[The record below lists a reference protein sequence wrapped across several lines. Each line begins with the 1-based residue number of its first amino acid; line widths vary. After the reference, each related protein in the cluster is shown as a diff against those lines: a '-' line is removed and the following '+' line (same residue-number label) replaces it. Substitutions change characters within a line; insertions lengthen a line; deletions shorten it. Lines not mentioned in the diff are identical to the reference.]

1 LPAFLEERR
10 EVAQERVCG
19 EAVGGGL
26 LLLLGRQ
33 VVGDVEERLKKGD
46 VEEGEQDE
54 RGECAGLQ
62 LGVGGTHCIAIDSV
76 AFADDI

>member
-1 LPAFLEERR
+1 MSSLDPLPAFLEERR

-33 VVGDVEERLKKGD
+33 VVGEVKKK
-46 VEEGEQDE
+46 EM
-54 RGECAGLQ
+54 
-62 LGVGGTHCIAIDSV
+62 
-76 AFADDI
+76 

>member
-1 LPAFLEERR
+1 MSSLDPLPAFLEERR

-33 VVGDVEERLKKGD
+33 VVGDVEERLKKRRC
-46 VEEGEQDE
+46 
-54 RGECAGLQ
+54 RGGGAGRARRVRWLAARSMWDP
-62 LGVGGTHCIAIDSV
+62 LHCR
-76 AFADDI
+76 